1 MSLTHDF
8 GNGTFTNELWIAGKR
23 VFENLKSANVEFLTG
38 GEWDWLI
45 ADSSGVVV
53 KTIRHVGPG
62 GWASIDLPSQGI
74 YGSHSLGF
82 RSASPGIK
90 KIRGGDLTYG

>member
-1 MSLTHDF
+1 MSQTHNF

-23 VFENLKSANVEFLTG
+23 VFPNLKGANVEFLTS

-45 ADSSGVVV
+45 ADSAGNV
-53 KTIRHVGPG
+53 IRTVRHSGPG
-62 GWASIDLPSQGI
+62 GWASIDLPSLGI

-82 RSASPGIK
+82 RNASAGVK
-90 KIRGGDLTYG
+90 QIRAGELTYG